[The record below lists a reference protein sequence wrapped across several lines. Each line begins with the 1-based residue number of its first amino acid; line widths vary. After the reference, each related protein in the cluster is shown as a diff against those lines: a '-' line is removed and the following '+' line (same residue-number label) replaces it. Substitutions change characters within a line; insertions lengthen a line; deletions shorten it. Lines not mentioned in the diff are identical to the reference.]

1 MRNYEVA
8 FIVHP
13 DLDDQA
19 FKDVLDRVQGWIKD
33 AGGSVT
39 KVDLWGKK
47 KMAYQIRKQ
56 KEGQYVI
63 LYAQMEPSFCV
74 ELERQLR
81 LAEPVIRFMIVAPET
96 APAMKEG

>member
-1 MRNYEVA
+1 MSNSEANASIGVDNIPG
-8 FIVHP
+8 IV
-13 DLDDQA
+13 
-19 FKDVLDRVQGWIKD
+19 
-33 AGGSVT
+33 GGSVT

-63 LYAQMEPSFCV
+63 LYTQMEPSFCV

-81 LAEPVIRFMIVAPET
+81 LAEPVMRFMIVAPET